1 MTKDTENGEEQ
12 IGKDEQKI
20 IDELVRLNIGMAAT
34 DPGNAKRGQHAKHHG
49 CVTAT
54 FTLREDIPEHLR
66 HGIFAES
73 GSFDALIRF
82 SNGKQKDDR
91 EPDAHGMAIKLL
103 GRSETEPARDF
114 VLVDNE
120 VFFLANMAEY
130 LFVNRGVAKSQRSK
144 VSKGLF
150 IVSLLLRPRLAIRL
164 VKFIWHKPAS
174 PLKSHYWSTTPY
186 RLGEHQAVK
195 YMARSLQAEG
205 AGAKTGVNG
214 ENGLSDVLVGELR
227 NSAAAFEFGVHVQTD
242 PSRQPIDDPTVN
254 WSAEGAKF
262 EKLARIDIPTQTV
275 DPQSALAEN
284 LVFSPRHAREENR
297 PIGAINQAR
306 QAVYEAMARH
316 RHELNGVTPV
326 GSSEPDVAGP

>member
-91 EPDAHGMAIKLL
+91 KPDAHGMAIKLL

-214 ENGLSDVLVGELR
+214 ETGCPTCWWANFGIALR
-227 NSAAAFEFGVHVQTD
+227 RSSSAYM
-242 PSRQPIDDPTVN
+242 SRPTLPGSRSTTPRSTGRQKVRSSRSWRGSIFRRRRSIRN
-254 WSAEGAKF
+254 
-262 EKLARIDIPTQTV
+262 RR
-275 DPQSALAEN
+275 
-284 LVFSPRHAREENR
+284 SPRISCSRPGTHERRTARSAPSTR
-297 PIGAINQAR
+297 PGR
-306 QAVYEAMARH
+306 RST
-316 RHELNGVTPV
+316 RRW
-326 GSSEPDVAGP
+326 PDTGTNSTA